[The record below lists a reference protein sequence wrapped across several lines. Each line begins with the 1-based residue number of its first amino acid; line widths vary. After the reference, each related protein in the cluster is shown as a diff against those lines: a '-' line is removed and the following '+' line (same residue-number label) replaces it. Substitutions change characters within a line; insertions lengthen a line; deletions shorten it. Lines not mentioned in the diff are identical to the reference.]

1 VFEVRAVLVFA
12 AGSLVAVATLSV
24 LLRMLRPRLRCILV
38 DVLGNEA
45 RAGFWVAVA
54 SWWIGIVGLL
64 AGTATFGY
72 SSGIGGSG
80 GDLLAALLTQLR
92 TFLAGLLGAL
102 LVVALL
108 LLRGMRREPE
118 RRGAAVVRVD
128 SSASARLGARPP
140 APPGSWP
147 VS

>member
-1 VFEVRAVLVFA
+1 MRAVLVFA
-12 AGSLVAVATLSV
+12 TGSLIAVATLV
-24 LLRMLRPRLRCILV
+24 ALLWMLRPRLRGILV
-38 DVLGNEA
+38 DVLGTEA

-64 AGTATFGY
+64 AGTASFGY
-72 SSGIGGSG
+72 TWGTGSG

-108 LLRGMRREPE
+108 LIRAMRREPE
-118 RRGAAVVRVD
+118 TRVDRVVRVD
-128 SSASARLGARPP
+128 PPAPARLGSRPP
-140 APPGSWP
+140 IPPESWP

>member
-1 VFEVRAVLVFA
+1 
-12 AGSLVAVATLSV
+12 
-24 LLRMLRPRLRCILV
+24 M
-38 DVLGNEA
+38 
-45 RAGFWVAVA
+45 AVA

-72 SSGIGGSG
+72 SSGIGGTG

-108 LLRGMRREPE
+108 LLRAMRREPE
-118 RRGAAVVRVD
+118 GRGARVVRVD
-128 SSASARLGARPP
+128 PAAPARLGPRPA
-140 APPGSWP
+140 APPESWP

>member
-1 VFEVRAVLVFA
+1 MRSILVFG
-12 AGSLVAVATLSV
+12 AGLLVAVVTLATL
-24 LLRMLRPRLRCILV
+24 LWMLRPRLRSILV
-38 DVLGNEA
+38 DVLGTEA

-72 SSGIGGSG
+72 SAGIGGSG
-80 GDLLAALLTQLR
+80 GDLLSALLTQLR

-108 LLRGMRREPE
+108 LLRAMRREPE
-118 RRGAAVVRVD
+118 GRGARVVRVD
-128 SSASARLGARPP
+128 PPAPARLGPRPP
-140 APPGSWP
+140 VPPESWP